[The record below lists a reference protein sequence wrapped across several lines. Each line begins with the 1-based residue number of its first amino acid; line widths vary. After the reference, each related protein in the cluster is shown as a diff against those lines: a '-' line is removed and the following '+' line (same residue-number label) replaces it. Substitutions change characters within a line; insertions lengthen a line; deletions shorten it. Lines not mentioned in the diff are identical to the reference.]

1 MTRPWA
7 KAQEGLEGVLVSF
20 RGLDHQ
26 VVERRVRRNERR
38 ALAEAQQ
45 AMVVIEDALRRP
57 VAARR
62 SLRQAEVAAA
72 RAPAGD
78 DG

>member
-1 MTRPWA
+1 
-7 KAQEGLEGVLVSF
+7 VLVSF
-20 RGLDHQ
+20 RGLDYQ
-26 VVERRVRRNERR
+26 VVERRVRRNQRR

-45 AMVVIEDALRRP
+45 AMAVIEDALRRP
-57 VAARR
+57 VRPVAARR
-62 SLRQAEVAAA
+62 SQRQAEVAAA